1 MYWISTKELEIG
13 GYRMLKQ
20 RTWVIMVRPC
30 VASGTTTVAI
40 SDMLGK
46 VTVPGISGEQTLK
59 PWKEAVPSPD
69 GVPISGGCWTEWHRT
84 RSYINLIREVRKLL
98 KTISRNDVLVMEVI
112 DVDTMITPR
121 S

>member
-1 MYWISTKELEIG
+1 
-13 GYRMLKQ
+13 MLKQ
-20 RTWVIMVRPC
+20 RTWAIMVRPC
-30 VASGTTTVAI
+30 VVSGTTIVAI
-40 SDMLGK
+40 DNQLGK
-46 VTVPGISGEQTLK
+46 VNVPGISSEQVLK
-59 PWKEAVPSPD
+59 PWTEAVPASD
-69 GVPISGGCWTEWHRT
+69 GVPINGGCWTEWHRT

>member
-30 VASGTTTVAI
+30 VVSGDTITTI
-40 SDMLGK
+40 SNQLGR
-46 VTVPGISGEQTLK
+46 VTMPMIGEQVMK
-59 PWKEAVPSPD
+59 PWTEAIPVTD
-69 GVPISGGCWTEWHRT
+69 GVPINGGCWTEWHRT
-84 RSYINLIREVRKLL
+84 RSYINLLREMRKLL